1 MAANNILANGES
13 RFNAGGVTNNISFE
27 NQSTII
33 GENAGQNIVD
43 TAATLRN
50 FYNTFVGYKAGQF
63 SINVFKNIFVGFEA
77 GMNVTSGSN
86 NIIIGRNY
94 DGGNSLRLNNIISLG
109 FDNTTP
115 DRSVS
120 IGTSNNILGFANL
133 GIGIN
138 NNMSGQQNIAF
149 GNGNT
154 ILSNNDVLV
163 IGNNNQTYSGKGG
176 SIILGNNIIVPDSLS
191 ASNSIYIGHNLDCSN
206 YVMNIGNVVY
216 LYDNFSNNQIL
227 FLGHK
232 NKYNDQYAL
241 HTAVGFKDTD
251 TFTIDYQMQQDAS
264 NIASNMWYSLY
275 VKDGIYTDGI
285 SLGSYTSNVNY
296 SITLKG
302 NPSIA
307 SNIHYTLPLLPD
319 SGSNASNV
327 VLSVDQNGVM
337 YWKPARFDN
346 AIETTDQ
353 LTEGIKNKYYKDDEV
368 SNKINIFIEQRFPT
382 LFEQNYAVKLAQLN
396 LDQIKNGTSNKY
408 IQSGFYDQDLTV
420 SGGITTNRIQV
431 LGNDIQP
438 NTNINNYIA
447 HTIGNTSNEL
457 VSMIALLLQRIQ
469 YLETKVL

>member
-27 NQSTII
+27 NQSTIV

-43 TAATLRN
+43 PSATLRN

-77 GMNVTSGSN
+77 GMNVTAGSE
-86 NIIIGRNY
+86 NIIIGRNKD
-94 DGGNSLRLNNIISLG
+94 DGDSLRLNNIISLG

-115 DRSVS
+115 DKSIS
-120 IGTSNNILGFANL
+120 IGTSNNIIGFANI
-133 GIGIN
+133 GMGIN
-138 NNMSGQQNIAF
+138 NSILGLQNISF

-154 ILSNNDVLV
+154 ILTSNDTLV
-163 IGNNNQTYSGKGG
+163 IGNNNETYADNGG
-176 SIILGNNIIVPDSLS
+176 SIIVGNNIIVPNTPS

-216 LYDNFSNNQIL
+216 LYDNFSNNEIL

-232 NKYNDQYAL
+232 NKYNSNHAL
-241 HTAVGFKDTD
+241 HTAVGFNDTD
-251 TFTIDYQMQQDAS
+251 IFDIDHHMQSDAK
-264 NIASNMWYSLY
+264 NVASNMWYSFY
-275 VKDGIYTDGI
+275 VKDGIYTDSI
-285 SLGSYTSNVNY
+285 SLGNYTSNINY
-296 SITLKG
+296 SITLKS
-302 NPSIA
+302 NTSIA

-319 SGSNASNV
+319 TSNV
-327 VLSVDQNGVM
+327 VLSVDENCVM

-353 LTEGIKNKYYKDDEV
+353 LTEGKKNKYYKDDEV
-368 SNKINIFIEQRFPT
+368 SFKINTYINQLFPS
-382 LFEQNYAVKLAQLN
+382 LFKQNLALVN

-408 IQSGFYDQDLTV
+408 IQDGFYDQDMTV
-420 SGGITTNRIQV
+420 AGGITTNKIQV

-447 HTIGNTSNEL
+447 NTIGNTSNEL
-457 VSMIALLLQRIQ
+457 VNMITILLQRIQ
-469 YLETKVL
+469 FLESRVL